1 MRVMKRV
8 KLMLDPSGSKLGRDL
23 PPDGYDNMTQQQ
35 KDAHEADQIMRGMGN
50 KCLRKILESLVMSAI
65 IMAFLHQSGL
75 LKQIMFKISPQL
87 FESKIAEGS
96 PDAALNAEL

>member
-1 MRVMKRV
+1 MKRV

-23 PPDGYDNMTQQQ
+23 PPDGYDSMTQQQ

-50 KCLRKILESLVMSAI
+50 KCLRKILESLVLSAI

-75 LKQIMFKISPQL
+75 LQQIMFKLSPQL
-87 FESKIAEGS
+87 FERKIAEGS
-96 PDAALNAEL
+96 ANSALNAEL